1 MGCQRSTHQL
11 LRRQNARGGC
21 ARRPRARD
29 EICGKIRGAATATV
43 NRLAATRLAAAIE
56 GTGRIGYNE
65 TSDGHAPGRLAQLVR
80 ALASHARG
88 QRFKS
93 SIAHHS
99 RPIRRLL
106 DGIKPKWRNGRRA
119 AFRAQCPLRAWEFK
133 SPLRHHN
140 FLLAHPHLYGR
151 EMRVS

>member
-1 MGCQRSTHQL
+1 MRPINGNVAQRQSGRFISARSQVRIPPLPPETRYGLIAQSLGGLADGQALWL
-11 LRRQNARGGC
+11 LDGFSRTC
-21 ARRPRARD
+21 LV
-29 EICGKIRGAATATV
+29 I
-43 NRLAATRLAAAIE
+43 AIE

-99 RPIRRLL
+99 RPIQTVL
-106 DGIKPKWRNGRRA
+106 DGITPKWRNGRRA

-133 SPLRHHN
+133 SPLRHHY
-140 FLLAHPHLYGR
+140 FLL
-151 EMRVS
+151 